1 MGVLERAIERFCMC
15 LAIPGRIISI
25 DASDPLIR
33 MARVEFGQVV
43 KEISLAYTPQAK
55 IDDYVL
61 VHVGFSIS
69 ILDSVRA
76 KQTLQDIETI
86 CILPSSR
93 VLGEEA

>member
-61 VHVGFSIS
+61 VHVGFSLSVI
-69 ILDSVRA
+69 DPVRA
-76 KQTLQDIETI
+76 RQTLEDIEAI
-86 CILPSSR
+86 CGLQEADPM
-93 VLGEEA
+93 GENS